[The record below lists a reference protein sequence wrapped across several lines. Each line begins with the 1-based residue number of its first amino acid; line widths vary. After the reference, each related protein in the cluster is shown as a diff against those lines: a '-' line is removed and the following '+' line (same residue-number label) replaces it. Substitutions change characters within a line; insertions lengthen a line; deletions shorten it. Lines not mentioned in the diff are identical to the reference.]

1 MPKFS
6 FTARDRSGQNVQ
18 ATLEAASRK
27 EALRVLAARGLQP
40 IQVEETQGGARP
52 VAAGG
57 KVAAKPASNTA
68 FERKAR
74 RKGLIARLSRR
85 ERLPFF
91 EALHDLTSSGMSAG
105 ESVRLLSVRLQDPM
119 LRTLCIGLWERLGEG
134 SSLSQAMGDFPVVFD
149 NANINL
155 IQAGEATGSLN
166 DVLSRIIVHLT
177 EQKELQRQ
185 LITALSYPAL
195 ILFVSGGVIV
205 FILLFLMPRME
216 ALLTSL
222 GGKLPL
228 STQILV
234 GVSGFAMHYGVFI
247 IGAAIFGGITFWRWR
262 KTKAG
267 REKTDSFLL
276 GLPLVGPFLVSQTVL
291 ALSQTLSVL
300 LENGINASE
309 ALKMTERQI
318 INTQHRQAFKEA
330 IERVLGGEALA
341 RALQRTEFLPPLVL
355 DQLSVGEN
363 TGNIVPSLKKIASSY
378 RKRMGEQLQAFTQ
391 IIANGILLCVF
402 AFVGFIAF
410 AVVMAVFQ
418 LSSTIRL
425 R

>member
-6 FTARDRSGQNVQ
+6 YTARDRSGHNVQ

-40 IQVEETQGGARP
+40 IQVEESQAGRP
-52 VAAGG
+52 APSAGKAGG
-57 KVAAKPASNTA
+57 KPASNTA

-74 RKGLIARLSRR
+74 RKGLIAKLSRR

-91 EALHDLTSSGMSAG
+91 QALHDLTSSGMSAG

-134 SSLSQAMGDFPVVFD
+134 SSLSQAMADFPVVFD
-149 NANINL
+149 NSNINL

-177 EQKELQRQ
+177 EQKELKRQ
-185 LITALSYPAL
+185 LLTALSYPAL
-195 ILFVSGGVIV
+195 ILVVSGCVIV

-216 ALLTSL
+216 SLLNSL

-234 GVSGFAMHYGVFI
+234 GLSNFMLHYGLFI
-247 IGAAIFGGITFWRWR
+247 AGAAVFGGITFWRWR
-262 KTKAG
+262 KTKPG
-267 REKTDSFLL
+267 REKTDSFMLT
-276 GLPLVGPFLVSQTVL
+276 LPLVGPFLVSQTVL
-291 ALSQTLSVL
+291 AFSQTLSVL

-318 INTQHRQAFKEA
+318 VNTQHRKAFKEA
-330 IERVLGGEALA
+330 TERVLGGEALA

-363 TGNIVPSLKKIASSY
+363 TGNVVPSLKKISNTY
-378 RKRMGEQLQAFTQ
+378 RKALSEQLTAFTQ
-391 IIANGILLCVF
+391 ILANGMLLCVF
-402 AFVGFIAF
+402 SFVGFIAF

>member
-1 MPKFS
+1 MAKFS
-6 FTARDRSGQNVQ
+6 FTARDRSGHNVQ

-40 IQVEETQGGARP
+40 IQVEESQTGRP
-52 VAAGG
+52 APSASKAGG
-57 KVAAKPASNTA
+57 KPASNTA

-74 RKGLIARLSRR
+74 RKGLIAKLSRR

-91 EALHDLTSSGMSAG
+91 QALHDLTSSGMSAG

-134 SSLSQAMGDFPVVFD
+134 SSLSQAMLDFPTVFD
-149 NANINL
+149 SSGVNL

-177 EQKELQRQ
+177 EQKELRRQ
-185 LITALSYPAL
+185 LLTALSYPAL
-195 ILFVSGGVIV
+195 ILVVSGCVIV

-216 ALLTSL
+216 SLLNSL

-234 GVSGFAMHYGVFI
+234 GLSGFTLHYGLFI
-247 IGAAIFGGITFWRWR
+247 AGAAVFGGITFWRWR
-262 KTKAG
+262 KTKPG
-267 REKTDSFLL
+267 REKTDAFLL
-276 GLPLVGPFLVSQTVL
+276 SLPLVGPFLVSQTVL
-291 ALSQTLSVL
+291 AFSQTLSVL

-318 INTQHRQAFKEA
+318 VNTQHRKAFKEA
-330 IERVLGGEALA
+330 TERVLGGEALA

-363 TGNIVPSLKKIASSY
+363 TGNVVPSLKKISNNY
-378 RKRMGEQLQAFTQ
+378 RKTMSEQLQAFTQ
-391 IIANGILLCVF
+391 ILANGMLLCVF
-402 AFVGFIAF
+402 SFVGFIAF

>member
-6 FTARDRSGQNVQ
+6 YTARDRSGHNVQ

-40 IQVEETQGGARP
+40 IQVEESQTGRP
-52 VAAGG
+52 APSAG
-57 KVAAKPASNTA
+57 KVGTKPASNTA

-74 RKGLIARLSRR
+74 RKGLIAKLSRR

-91 EALHDLTSSGMSAG
+91 QALHDLTSSGMSAG

-119 LRTLCIGLWERLGEG
+119 LRTLCVGLWERLGEG
-134 SSLSQAMGDFPVVFD
+134 SSLSQAMAEFPVVFD
-149 NANINL
+149 NSNINL

-166 DVLSRIIVHLT
+166 DVLSRIIVHLS

-185 LITALSYPAL
+185 LLTALSYPAL
-195 ILFVSGGVIV
+195 ILVVSGCVIV
-205 FILLFLMPRME
+205 FILLFLMPKME
-216 ALLTSL
+216 MLLNSL

-234 GVSGFAMHYGVFI
+234 GLSNFMLHYGLFIAGAVVF
-247 IGAAIFGGITFWRWR
+247 GVITFWRWR
-262 KTKAG
+262 KTKPG

-276 GLPLVGPFLVSQTVL
+276 TLPLVKQFLVSQTVL
-291 ALSQTLSVL
+291 AFSQTLSVL

-318 INTQHRQAFKEA
+318 VNTQHRKAFKEA
-330 IERVLGGEALA
+330 TERVLGGEALA

-363 TGNIVPSLKKIASSY
+363 TGNVVPSLKKISNTY
-378 RKRMGEQLQAFTQ
+378 RKSMSEQLTAFTQ
-391 IIANGILLCVF
+391 ILANGMLLCVF
-402 AFVGFIAF
+402 SFVGFIAF
-410 AVVMAVFQ
+410 AVVMAVFS
-418 LSSTIRL
+418 LSSTIGSR
-425 R
+425 

>member
-1 MPKFS
+1 MPKFNY
-6 FTARDRSGQNVQ
+6 TARDRSGQTVQ
-18 ATLEAASRK
+18 ASLESANRK

-40 IQVEETQGGARP
+40 VQVEEAKTGRTTQKGGP
-52 VAAGG
+52 SGG
-57 KVAAKPASNTA
+57 PTA
-68 FERKAR
+68 VERKAR
-74 RKGLIARLSRR
+74 RKDLVSKLSRR

-91 EALHDLTSSGMSAG
+91 QALHDLTTSGMSAG

-134 SSLSQAMGDFPVVFD
+134 SSLSQAMTDFPAVFD
-149 NANINL
+149 SSGINL

-166 DVLSRIIVHLT
+166 DVLSRLIAHLS
-177 EQKELQRQ
+177 EQKELRRQ
-185 LITALSYPAL
+185 LLTALAYPAL
-195 ILFVSGGVIV
+195 ILVVSGGVIL

-216 ALLTSL
+216 SLLTSL

-234 GVSGFAMHYGVFI
+234 GLSSFAMHYGLFV
-247 IGAAIFGGITFWRWR
+247 IGAAVFGGITFWRWR
-262 KTKAG
+262 RTKVG
-267 REKTDSFLL
+267 RAKTDAWLL

-291 ALSQTLSVL
+291 AFSQTLSVL

-309 ALKMTERQI
+309 ALRMTERQI
-318 INTQHRQAFKEA
+318 VNTQHRQAFKEA
-330 IERVLGGEALA
+330 TERVLEGEALA
-341 RALQRTEFLPPLVL
+341 RALQRTGFLPPLVL

-363 TGNIVPSLKKIASSY
+363 TGNVVPSLRKIANNY
-378 RKRMGEQLQAFTQ
+378 RKTISEQLSAFTQ
-391 IIANGILLCVF
+391 ILANGILLCVF

-410 AVVMAVFQ
+410 SVVMAVFQ

-425 R
+425 H